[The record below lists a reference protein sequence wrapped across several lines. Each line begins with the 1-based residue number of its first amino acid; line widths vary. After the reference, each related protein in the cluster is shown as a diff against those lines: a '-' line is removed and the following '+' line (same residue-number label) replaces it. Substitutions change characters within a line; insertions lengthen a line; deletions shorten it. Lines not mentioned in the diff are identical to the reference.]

1 MAALRQLLAITL
13 AIVMLAFST
22 TAQAE
27 CRVEQLETF
36 LAGRAFEL
44 SADEKIGL
52 YADRLVRYFD
62 KRDVP
67 RRQVLRQMRAWE
79 KRWPERI
86 YKYIRIHDYKQ
97 TEEADACR
105 VTFDYRF
112 LAHSPARN
120 ATSAGIGRA
129 TLVLG
134 DLEGDG
140 RLSII
145 GEFGNVRCRGLKKFA
160 RSRC

>member
-1 MAALRQLLAITL
+1 MVAHCQFRAIAIAVITCATAA
-13 AIVMLAFST
+13 
-22 TAQAE
+22 TAHAE
-27 CRVEQLETF
+27 CRVEQLEKF
-36 LAGRAFEL
+36 LEDRAFEL

-86 YKYIRIHDYKQ
+86 YKYIRIHEYKQ
-97 TEEADACR
+97 TEQADACR

-112 LAHSPARN
+112 LAHSPARDSI
-120 ATSAGIGRA
+120 SAGIGRA

-145 GEFGNVRCRGLKKFA
+145 GEYGNVLCRGLKKFA